1 MASAVHNALRQFGQV
16 LGVAVL
22 GAIIDARAAASGPR
36 GFVTGLHAAMWV
48 SGAALFGAAAL
59 TAVLLRPATVPPNN
73 SQ

>member
-1 MASAVHNALRQFGQV
+1 
-16 LGVAVL
+16 VL
-22 GAIIDARAAASGPR
+22 GAIIDARAAAGGPR